1 MDKNIKKQNGLTRRH
16 QRVRNKVAGTAVK
29 PRLFVFRSLRHIYAQ
44 LVDDDAGRTLALVTS
59 NTNDFGKDGGNIEG
73 AKKVGA
79 LIAKVAQE
87 KSVSEVVFDR
97 GGYKYHGR
105 VKALADA
112 ARAAGLKF

>member
-1 MDKNIKKQNGLTRRH
+1 MDKNIKKKSGLVRRH
-16 QRVRNKVAGTAVK
+16 MRVRNKVAGTAAK

-44 LVDDDAGRTLALVTS
+44 LIDDDAGRTIALVTS
-59 NTNDFGKDGGNIEG
+59 NCKSFTKNGSNVEG
-73 AKKVGA
+73 AKEIGA
-79 LIAKVAQE
+79 LIAKAAQE
-87 KSVSEVVFDR
+87 KSVTEVVFDR

>member
-1 MDKNIKKQNGLTRRH
+1 MNKNIKKQQGLKRRH
-16 QRVRNKVAGTAVK
+16 LRVRNKVEGTAGK

-44 LVDDDAGRTLALVTS
+44 LIDDTAGRTLAMVTS
-59 NTNDFGKDGGNIEG
+59 NTKTFAKNGSNVEG
-73 AKKVGA
+73 AKEVGT
-79 LIAKVAQE
+79 LIAKAAQE